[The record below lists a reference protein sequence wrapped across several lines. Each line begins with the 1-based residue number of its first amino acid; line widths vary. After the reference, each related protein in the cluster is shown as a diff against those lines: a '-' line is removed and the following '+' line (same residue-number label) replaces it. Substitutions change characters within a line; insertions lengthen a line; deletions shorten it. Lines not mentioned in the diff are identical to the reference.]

1 MNNIYIKC
9 LSFSYK
15 NGQEIFHDLSVS
27 FAGERINVLM
37 GTSGSGK
44 TTLAR
49 SILGLN
55 RYSGDI
61 FVDELNINNIPTPK
75 RNFAFVDQ
83 NIVLY
88 PHMSAFQNIAYPIKN
103 SYSGVEEIHR
113 RVNEIAKFLK
123 IDHCLSS
130 KPSQLSLGQAQRVA
144 IARALIKKPE
154 IIIFDEPFANL
165 DETTKS
171 EIMHELKIYFAANN
185 TTVIFITH
193 SVEDALVLGDKYY
206 YLDSGEI
213 TFSGS
218 QIEFLEFMKNE

>member
-1 MNNIYIKC
+1 MNNIFIKG
-9 LSFSYK
+9 LSFSYD
-15 NGQEIFHDLSVS
+15 NNREIFHDLNVS
-27 FAGERINVLM
+27 FSGEKINVLM
-37 GTSGSGK
+37 GASGCGK
-44 TTLAR
+44 TTLAKL
-49 SILGLN
+49 ILGLK

-61 FVDELNINNIPTPK
+61 FIDELNINNIPTPK

-88 PHMSAFQNIAYPIKN
+88 PHMSVFQNIAYPIKN
-103 SYSGVEEIHR
+103 SYSSVEEIHR
-113 RVNEIAKFLK
+113 RVNDIAKTLK

-130 KPSQLSLGQAQRVA
+130 KPSQISLGQAQRVA

-165 DETTKS
+165 DESTKS
-171 EIMHELKIYFAANN
+171 DIIHELKRYFSANN
-185 TTVIFITH
+185 CTVIFITH
-193 SVEDALVLGDKYY
+193 SVDDALMLGDQYY
-206 YLDSGEI
+206 YLDNGEI